1 MWFLDSSQK
10 EVLWF
15 AVCCRVLTLV
25 LQAFFNAIIPDHHA
39 EAFSPPRLAPSG
51 SLDHLVEVLL
61 GGLSHWD
68 AEHFLFIAEHGYL
81 YEHNFAFFPGFP
93 LALLVGT
100 ELLLRPLQ
108 GLLSLRSC
116 LLISVAL
123 LNSLFAVLAA
133 VALHDL
139 GCLVLHSPRLAFCAA
154 LLFCLS
160 PANVFLTAGYSE
172 ALFALLT
179 FSAMV
184 QLERSRNWT
193 SGFLFALATSVRSNG
208 LVNIGFLLYAQ
219 CRAFFSSHKVESPLR
234 QLIKLIASM
243 ALSALILGLPFVLFQ
258 YYAYTKFC
266 LPSSA
271 QAIPKP
277 LLQLAVDKGYRIVDG
292 NEPPWCSWNL
302 PLIYNYIQDVY
313 WNVGFLRYYELK
325 QVPNFL
331 LATPVV
337 ILVACAIWTYVT
349 AHPWFCLTLGL
360 QKIKNNKTLQKPEPG
375 FLSPHVFVYLVH
387 AAVLMIFGGL
397 CMHVQVLTR
406 FLGSSTP
413 IVYWFPA
420 HLLQNQ
426 EPLLKSLEMVSWKPL
441 AGDSPQGQKVLRNPI
456 KGLLYNWKACCPLTR
471 YILGYFLSYWLL
483 GLLLHCNFLPWT

>member
-25 LQAFFNAIIPDHHA
+25 L
-39 EAFSPPRLAPSG
+39 
-51 SLDHLVEVLL
+51 
-61 GGLSHWD
+61 
-68 AEHFLFIAEHGYL
+68 
-81 YEHNFAFFPGFP
+81 
-93 LALLVGT
+93 
-100 ELLLRPLQ
+100 
-108 GLLSLRSC
+108 
-116 LLISVAL
+116 
-123 LNSLFAVLAA
+123 
-133 VALHDL
+133 
-139 GCLVLHSPRLAFCAA
+139 
-154 LLFCLS
+154 
-160 PANVFLTAGYSE
+160 
-172 ALFALLT
+172 
-179 FSAMV
+179 
-184 QLERSRNWT
+184 
-193 SGFLFALATSVRSNG
+193 
-208 LVNIGFLLYAQ
+208 
-219 CRAFFSSHKVESPLR
+219 
-234 QLIKLIASM
+234 
-243 ALSALILGLPFVLFQ
+243 
-258 YYAYTKFC
+258 
-266 LPSSA
+266 
-271 QAIPKP
+271 
-277 LLQLAVDKGYRIVDG
+277 
-292 NEPPWCSWNL
+292 
-302 PLIYNYIQDVY
+302 QDVY